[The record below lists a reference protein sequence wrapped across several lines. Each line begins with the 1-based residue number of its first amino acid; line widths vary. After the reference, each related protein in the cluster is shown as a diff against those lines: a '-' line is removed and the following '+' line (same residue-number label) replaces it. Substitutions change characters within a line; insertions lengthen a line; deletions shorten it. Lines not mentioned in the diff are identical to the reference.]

1 MARLA
6 FYTFGILH
14 EPREHPRTKGFI
26 ERVPLVFD
34 SAENS
39 EGFVDR
45 ASARNREENDPR
57 WGEPG
62 ANPRFFEEDHH
73 PFAPATLS
81 VWDDLESVY
90 AFAYNGRHA
99 EALTK
104 REEWFRAPEWPT
116 YVAWWIVHG
125 GL

>member
-1 MARLA
+1 MARVA

-14 EPREHPRTKGFI
+14 EHRDHPQSKGFI
-26 ERVPLVFD
+26 DRVPLVFD

-39 EGFVDR
+39 KGFVDH

-57 WGEPG
+57 WGEPE
-62 ANPRFFEEDHH
+62 ANPRFFVEDQH

-81 VWDDLESVY
+81 LWDDLESVY

-99 EALTK
+99 ETLCNC
-104 REEWFRAPEWPT
+104 E
-116 YVAWWIVHG
+116 
-125 GL
+125 